1 MEKTANTYLGKRGY
15 IVRKSY
21 LNQHK
26 LNEIKMDLTVKPFI
40 QGDYGGGELNEPFP
54 IYLENENKLYVP
66 KFYGIEKLGL
76 PLLNTIPPGDDIDID
91 FSLNLKPEQQAPAD
105 ATIEAYHEKGG
116 GILSLPCGFGKT
128 ILALYFIS
136 QIKKKTLV
144 VVHKEFLMNQWV
156 ERIKFALPNAKIGLV
171 QADKVQI
178 DGYDIVI
185 GMLQT
190 LSMKDFA
197 ANAFDSI
204 GHVIIDECHRIPS
217 RVFSRA
223 LLKFNCNYMLGL
235 SATPSRKDGLM
246 KVLKYYIGDVVYMV
260 KSAERNEIKVERM
273 VYESDNEVYQKEVT
287 TYRGQVQ
294 CATMINNICEFMPRT
309 RSMMRRV
316 VELLNENSERQI
328 LILSDRKN
336 HLEDCFNI
344 AHEMGV
350 ESVGYYV
357 GGMKKEKLKQ
367 SEGCRLLLG
376 TYPMAK
382 EGLDIPSLNGLVLG
396 SPISDIIQSIG
407 RIDRKKHENIQPIII
422 DCVDNFSIY
431 ESQAKKR
438 LAVYKK
444 KCYLV
449 EDSRID
455 LDKSDFPVLS
465 KKVYEYHKKKRPD
478 SDDDENEF
486 GASYANDSDDS
497 SKGNP
502 KSKAKNNL
510 KTTTISMFS
519 SSSSSSSSSAA
530 SSSSSASSSST
541 ATDIQAIKDEIKKQ
555 EQEEKKKNNLGE
567 VGKRVVPS
575 KQKQTVFNG
584 IKKIE
589 LLPSKSMFSK

>member
-1 MEKTANTYLGKRGY
+1 MEKNKTELLKTANTYIGKRGY
-15 IVRKSY
+15 IIRKSY
-21 LNQHK
+21 LTAHK
-26 LNEIKMDLTVKPFI
+26 INEIKMELTVKPFV

-66 KFYGIEKLGL
+66 KFYGYDKLGR
-76 PLLNTIPPGDDIDID
+76 PELNTVPPGDDINID
-91 FSLNLKPEQQAPAD
+91 FSLKLKPEQQAPAD
-105 ATIEAYHEKGG
+105 ATVKAYHEKGG

-156 ERIKFALPNAKIGLV
+156 ERIKFALPNAKIGIV
-171 QADKVQI
+171 QADKIQI
-178 DGYDIVI
+178 EGYDIVI

-197 ANAFDSI
+197 ADAFDSI

-217 RVFSRA
+217 KVFSRA

-235 SATPSRKDGLM
+235 SATPNRKDGLM
-246 KVLKYYIGDVVYMV
+246 KVLKYYIGDIVYMV
-260 KSAERNEIKVERM
+260 KSAEKNEIKVERM
-273 VYESDNEVYQKEVT
+273 IYETGAEGLEVYQKEVT
-287 TYRGQVQ
+287 TYKGQVQ
-294 CATMINNICEFMPRT
+294 CATMINNICEFLPRT
-309 RSMMRRV
+309 RSMMKRV
-316 VELLNENSERQI
+316 VELINENDERQI

-336 HLEDCFNI
+336 HLEDCYKI

-357 GGMKKEKLKQ
+357 GGMKKEKLKE
-367 SEGCRLLLG
+367 SESCKLLLG

-407 RIDRKKHENIQPIII
+407 RIDRKKHENIEPIII

-449 EDSRID
+449 EDYHID
-455 LDKSDFPVLS
+455 LDKKDYPVVS
-465 KKVYEYHKKKRPD
+465 KKVYEYHKKKKPD
-478 SDDDENEF
+478 SDDEDLT
-486 GASYANDSDDS
+486 YANDSDDEEAC
-497 SKGNP
+497 K
-502 KSKAKNNL
+502 KKNL
-510 KTTTISMFS
+510 KPTTISMFS
-519 SSSSSSSSSAA
+519 KKNNTNDK
-530 SSSSSASSSST
+530 SST
-541 ATDIQAIKDEIKKQ
+541 TSTNDTIENDIQAIKDEIKKQ
-555 EQEEKKKNNLGE
+555 EEEKKKNNLGE
-567 VGKRVVPS
+567 IGKRIVPS
-575 KQKQTVFNG
+575 KQKQTVFEG
-584 IKKIE
+584 LRQKLE
-589 LLPSKSMFSK
+589 PLPNKPMFSKK

>member
-1 MEKTANTYLGKRGY
+1 MSNIKNKNDLLKTANTYIGKRGY
-15 IVRKSY
+15 IIRKGF
-21 LNQHK
+21 LTPQQI
-26 LNEIKMDLTVKPFI
+26 NEIKMELTVKPFVAA
-40 QGDYGGGELNEPFP
+40 DYGGGESNDPFP

-66 KFYGIEKLGL
+66 KFYGVEKFGNAQI
-76 PLLNTIPPGDDIDID
+76 NTVPPGKDINID
-91 FSLNLKPEQQAPAD
+91 FSLKLKPEQQAPAD
-105 ATIEAYHEKGG
+105 ATVKAYHEKGG

-156 ERIKFALPNAKIGLV
+156 ERIKFALPEAKIGII
-171 QADKVQI
+171 QADKCQI
-178 DGYDIVI
+178 EGNDIVI

-197 ANAFDSI
+197 PDAFDDI

-235 SATPSRKDGLM
+235 SATPNRKDGLM
-246 KVLKYYIGDVVYMV
+246 KVLKYYIGDIVYMV
-260 KSAERNEIKVERM
+260 KSAEKNEIKVERM
-273 VYESDNEVYQKEVT
+273 IFESDNEVYQKEVNNF
-287 TYRGQVQ
+287 RGQVQ
-294 CATMINNICEFMPRT
+294 CATMINNICEFLPRT
-309 RSMMRRV
+309 RCMMKRI
-316 VELLNENSERQI
+316 VELLNKHPERQI
-328 LILSDRKN
+328 LILSDRKG
-336 HLEDCFNI
+336 HLEDCFKI
-344 AHEMGV
+344 AHEMNV

-357 GGMKKEKLKQ
+357 GGMKKEKLKE

-407 RIDRKKHENIQPIII
+407 RIDRKKHENIEPIII

-449 EDSRID
+449 EDLTID
-455 LDKSDFPVLS
+455 LDKKDYPITNR
-465 KKVYEYHKKKRPD
+465 KTYEYHKKKKAD
-478 SDDDENEF
+478 SDDEDDLIQ
-486 GASYANDSDDS
+486 AYDSEEEDGC
-497 SKGNP
+497 KVE
-502 KSKAKNNL
+502 KSKNGKVMKNTTLNL
-510 KTTTISMFS
+510 FV
-519 SSSSSSSSSAA
+519 
-530 SSSSSASSSST
+530 
-541 ATDIQAIKDEIKKQ
+541 Q
-555 EQEEKKKNNLGE
+555 ENVVEKKEKTENTEVKDNLI
-567 VGKRVVPS
+567 GKRVVPS
-575 KQKQTVFNG
+575 KQKTVFDK
-584 IKKIE
+584 IKKQEITNDKE
-589 LLPSKSMFSK
+589 EDDPVKKAQISRTSLFS